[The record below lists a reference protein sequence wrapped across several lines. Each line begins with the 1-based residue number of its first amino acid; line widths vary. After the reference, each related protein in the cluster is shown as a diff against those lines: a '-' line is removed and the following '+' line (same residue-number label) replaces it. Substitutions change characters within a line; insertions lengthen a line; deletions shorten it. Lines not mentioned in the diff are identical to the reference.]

1 MKQSVNASRLQLCLP
16 PSSSCC
22 SHSVREHTRILS
34 RWPAAWQT
42 WCHARRYCC
51 CAKQRLGIV
60 IGANEQEW
68 GEYLDL
74 LFSDFQA
81 TDPQQVRS
89 GIWRMCVPATW
100 LQTHLPVNNVFNL
113 MSQPIGKT
121 HIDVPQNTPPRGLR
135 LQRAD
140 KEHFEKLNLTFVDA
154 WLLIN
159 YLRPSPLPAL
169 KKWSIRNPSED
180 L

>member
-1 MKQSVNASRLQLCLP
+1 MKQSVNASRLQLCLS

-169 KKWSIRNPSED
+169 KKMEY
-180 L
+180 